1 MDRSFAVALAAA
13 AAVVLSA
20 PFAQQAFGAIDERW
34 PAYSETIVVGA
45 TVVPVGLALLM
56 ALWRIRENRWRRYL
70 RLALGLGGGVAY
82 IRTTQLFFTETF
94 HFIEY
99 GVLAALF
106 YRAWLPLADRSTFV
120 LPLLAC
126 AIVGSMDEWFQW
138 FIPIR
143 AGEARNAWINI
154 IAAVCGLLFAVGFHP
169 PGRAGAGLQP
179 AARARIVKWATAS
192 TLAFALFFQTV
203 HVGHDVGDPDIGSF
217 RPRYTGADL
226 AALARDRADH
236 WRTRP
241 PLAQRRLS
249 REDQY
254 LTEGLWHVQRRN
266 EAWSAGDVA
275 EAWRE
280 NRVLETFYAPILDA
294 PTYAGPS
301 GQRWSAE
308 QRADAAERPG
318 VDRRPSVRD
327 AYPYPLYVWPG
338 GL

>member
-1 MDRSFAVALAAA
+1 MI
-13 AAVVLSA
+13 LSA
-20 PFAQQAFGAIDERW
+20 PFTQQAFGAIDQRW

-45 TVVPVGLALLM
+45 TVVPAGLALLI

-70 RLALGLGGGVAY
+70 LLALGLGGGVAF
-82 IRTTQLFFTETF
+82 IRMTQPIFTETF

-99 GVLAALF
+99 GVLVALF
-106 YRAWLPLADRSTFV
+106 YRAWLPLADRSTLV

-143 AGEARNAWINI
+143 AGDARDVGINV

-179 AARARIVKWATAS
+179 GARTRIVKWAAAAI
-192 TLAFALFFQTV
+192 LAFALFFQTI

-217 RPRYTGADL
+217 RSRYTGAEL
-226 AALARDRADH
+226 AALARDRAER

-241 PLAQRRLS
+241 PLAPRRLS

-266 EAWSAGDVA
+266 EVWSAGDVA
-275 EAWRE
+275 MAWRE
-280 NRVLETFYAPILDA
+280 NRILETFYAPILDT
-294 PTYAGPS
+294 PTYAEPS
-301 GQRWSAE
+301 RQRWSAE
-308 QRADAAERPG
+308 QRADAAERPD
-318 VDRRPSVRD
+318 VDRAPFVSD

-338 GL
+338 VF